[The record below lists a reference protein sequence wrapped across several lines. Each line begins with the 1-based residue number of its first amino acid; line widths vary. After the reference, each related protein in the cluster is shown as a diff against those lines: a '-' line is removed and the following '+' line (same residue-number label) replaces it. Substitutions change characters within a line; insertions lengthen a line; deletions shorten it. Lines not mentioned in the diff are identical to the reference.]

1 MKHFELKISVL
12 GGKKLRLAFLRKWIK
27 QVWNPLFTLSL
38 PFLLLGQLFV
48 KIKNICQLLNI
59 IFTLFALSFHQLL
72 RGRVICKKDLFWSK
86 LCPQF
91 LAFKLKSNYFKKYLS
106 LSLAFL
112 SFLPSSFSTHCINI
126 NFFYHNLILRR
137 RNCFLKQKV
146 KLRLLGQ
153 LIKLN

>member
-112 SFLPSSFSTHCINI
+112 SFLPSSFSTRLSFTSLFDFCFA
-126 NFFYHNLILRR
+126 FFF
-137 RNCFLKQKV
+137 FL
-146 KLRLLGQ
+146 LL
-153 LIKLN
+153 LVEHLPIPWAI